1 MKKIKVLKLGNLEHQ
16 ALKQKEEEALKGG
29 TFCMFGNINFHANY
43 EAGKCSCVCGV
54 YDDPSNY
61 SSGLSKDAAE
71 LKRMKKIN
79 FVLFF

>member
-1 MKKIKVLKLGNLEHQ
+1 
-16 ALKQKEEEALKGG
+16 
-29 TFCMFGNINFHANY
+29 MFGNRNFHANY

-71 LKRMKKIN
+71 LKG
-79 FVLFF
+79 